1 MCCGNPLQ
9 GKLLPVGWKLAQWSY
24 ELEKKA
30 TPHQGIWM
38 STRPSCFFHWL
49 RFSQG
54 DGQKKAKLCKM
65 STATCIPR
73 RSPIQVLTGL
83 DLA

>member
-38 STRPSCFFHWL
+38 STRPSCFSHWI

-54 DGQKKAKLCKM
+54 DGHKRQNYAKCLQQPVFPGGHPSKY
-65 STATCIPR
+65 
-73 RSPIQVLTGL
+73 
-83 DLA
+83 